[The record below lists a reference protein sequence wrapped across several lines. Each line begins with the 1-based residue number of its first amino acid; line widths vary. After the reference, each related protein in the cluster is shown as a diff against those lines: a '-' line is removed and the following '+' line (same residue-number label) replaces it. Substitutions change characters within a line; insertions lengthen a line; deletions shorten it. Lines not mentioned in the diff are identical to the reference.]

1 MSKRSASITK
11 SSNMYNNTHLST
23 SSSTASNKFST
34 RTTSSFDKH
43 VYNKRG
49 ELVGQTHSI
58 KVNDS
63 SNVTSGIIGSSFSII
78 FAILVL
84 INLFQVLMNTGEF
97 RGVEWFLEVLSNAP
111 QVPTGWL
118 ETWGQMN
125 IDSSSWGVFEWFGNL
140 LNKFNDFFNIC
151 AFLSIGCVN
160 IITFVVYLV
169 GSFLFAGI

>member
-43 VYNKRG
+43 VYNKKG

-58 KVNDS
+58 KVQES
-63 SNVTSGIIGSSFSII
+63 SNITSGIIGSAFGVL
-78 FAILVL
+78 FGILVL
-84 INLFQVLMNTGEF
+84 VNFFTILSGTGEF
-97 RGVEWFLEVLSNAP
+97 RGLEWLLNVLSNAP

-118 ETWGQMN
+118 ESWGSMN
-125 IDSSSWGVFEWFGNL
+125 IDASSWGAFSFFANF
-140 LNKFNDFFNIC
+140 LNKFNDFLNIC

-160 IITFVVYLV
+160 IITFIVYLV
-169 GSFLFAGI
+169 GSLLFGGI